1 VSHISLCDVSLSLP
15 VYTARTRGLLNVMFG
30 YARRES
36 RRVQQAGLFAY
47 RVAALEN
54 VSLELRSGDRVAL
67 VGPNGA
73 GKTTLLRVLSGA
85 YEPQVGTVT
94 VEGRV
99 GALTDLML
107 GMDPDASGYAN
118 IRMRAV
124 HLGLPRKDLAEISAE
139 VAAFS
144 ELGLHLDLPVR
155 TYSSGMQLRL
165 AFALSTIVTPDIL
178 LMDEVVAAG
187 DAAFMRKAK
196 RRIESL
202 VERVKILVLASH
214 NDDVLREYC
223 TRGLCLVGGRLVFD
237 GPLDDCLDYYQSEV
251 TGG

>member
-1 VSHISLCDVSLSLP
+1 VSYISLRAVSLSLP
-15 VYTARTRGLLNVMFG
+15 VYSARTRGLLNVMFG

-36 RRVQQAGLFAY
+36 LRVEQAGLFAY
-47 RVAALEN
+47 RVNALDDI
-54 VSLELRSGDRVAL
+54 SLELRAGDRVAL

-85 YEPQVGTVT
+85 YEPQFGSVAVD
-94 VEGRV
+94 GRV

-107 GMDPDASGYAN
+107 GMDPDANGYAN

-124 HLGLPRKDLAEISAE
+124 HLGLPRKALGELSAE

-144 ELGLHLDLPVR
+144 QLGPHLELPVR

-165 AFALSTIVTPDIL
+165 AFALSTMIAPDIL
-178 LMDEVVAAG
+178 LMDEVVGAG
-187 DAAFMRKAK
+187 DATFMRRAK
-196 RRIESL
+196 QRIESL
-202 VERVKILVLASH
+202 VERVEILVLASH

-223 TRGLCLVGGRLVFD
+223 TRGLCLVGGRLLFD
-237 GPLDDCLDYYQSEV
+237 GPLDDCLSYYASEV
-251 TGG
+251 VGG